1 MSAPNLDRFDETRRA
16 WIAAHQGVST
26 IQRRRAE
33 LLGRRIR
40 ARQRTVATAVPD
52 PHDDTVIPPL
62 WLRTAKSPA
71 SQIELL
77 VVTMVALF
85 IPIGWVGGYL
95 LTQVVAALI
104 PTQLRA
110 FPIAALLW
118 SGALLGALTIFVYDP
133 APTFGE
139 AVFAPWLC
147 LQLAAVP
154 VVSGVYGVAEGWLAV
169 AGSHQWWPLTPA
181 ERPLTAEDAATILGG
196 YDTTGPALIETRALN
211 EPGERSRL

>member
-1 MSAPNLDRFDETRRA
+1 M
-16 WIAAHQGVST
+16 
-26 IQRRRAE
+26 
-33 LLGRRIR
+33 LGRRVR
-40 ARQRTVATAVPD
+40 ARQRAVATAVPD

-77 VVTMVALF
+77 VVTMAALVHTDRAGSGATF
-85 IPIGWVGGYL
+85 SHRLSLP
-95 LTQVVAALI
+95 LI

-110 FPIAALLW
+110 FPIAAVAVVGCVAR
-118 SGALLGALTIFVYDP
+118 SADRCVYDP

-181 ERPLTAEDAATILGG
+181 ERAA
-196 YDTTGPALIETRALN
+196 DR
-211 EPGERSRL
+211 